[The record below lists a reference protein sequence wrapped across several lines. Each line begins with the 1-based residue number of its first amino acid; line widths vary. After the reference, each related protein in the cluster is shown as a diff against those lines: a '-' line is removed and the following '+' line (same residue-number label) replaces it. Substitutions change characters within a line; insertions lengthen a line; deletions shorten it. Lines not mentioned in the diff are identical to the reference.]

1 MPGICRAA
9 GGYKGM
15 KTDLGEASWADEV
28 FGEARLGDPR
38 RTGRLVEMAAA
49 AARNP
54 AGQVTQVFETS
65 AAREG
70 AFRLLENES
79 VRSAEVAASVFA
91 ATARS
96 CDGQKLVFVAI
107 DATTLTLV
115 DRKKIRELG
124 RVGPRYPT
132 RGLHVMS
139 ALAVNNEGAAIGLL
153 EQRWWARAQKKRTN
167 KSKSFGKDY
176 LKTEARYWLEAMSL
190 SEEGLRRHAPE
201 VRAWYQLDRGADSW
215 PLLEV
220 ALEQKLLVTVRSC
233 HDRRLLTEDGR
244 SGFLRKTVRK
254 KPILGHYSL
263 NIPARPNRP
272 ARIARIA
279 VRACPV
285 VIHALI
291 RSGKRQGF
299 AVNAVCA
306 EEVNYGGK
314 DRIRW
319 ILLTTAP
326 VTTFEQARAVVAGYS
341 MRWRIEDFH
350 RAWKR
355 GLCNVEDSLLQSRG
369 AIVKWATILA
379 AVAARALRLAKLIR
393 TTPDIPAS
401 EEFTEYEMDAAFIL
415 VKKRRDRRRNYSV
428 ADVIGMI
435 ADIGGFANKYS
446 RLYPFPGPTILGR
459 GLERVRILA
468 MGLKNMAEMR

>member
-1 MPGICRAA
+1 
-9 GGYKGM
+9 M
-15 KTDLGEASWADEV
+15 KPDLGEACWADEV
-28 FGEARLGDPR
+28 FGETRLGDPR

-70 AFRLLENES
+70 AFRLLENDA
-79 VRSAEVAASVFA
+79 VRSAAVATSVFA
-91 ATARS
+91 ATARN
-96 CDGQKLVFVAI
+96 CVGQRVVFVAI

-115 DRKKIRELG
+115 DRKKIRDLG
-124 RVGPRYPT
+124 RVGPRYPS

-139 ALAVNNEGAAIGLL
+139 ALAVNDEGGTIGLL
-153 EQRWWARAQKKRTN
+153 EQRWWARTQKKRAKKLKCFD
-167 KSKSFGKDY
+167 KSY
-176 LKTEARYWLEAMSL
+176 LKTEARYWHEAISL
-190 SEEGLRRHAPE
+190 SEEGLRKHAPQ

-215 PLLEV
+215 PLLEL
-220 ALEQKLLVTVRSC
+220 ALAQKLLVTVRSC
-233 HDRRLLTEDGR
+233 HERRLLNEDG
-244 SGFLRKTVRK
+244 SKGYLRPTVRK
-254 KPILGHYSL
+254 QRILGHYSL

-285 VIHALI
+285 VIHAHVHN
-291 RSGKRQGF
+291 GKRRGF

-306 EEVNYGGK
+306 EEVDYRGK

-326 VTTFEQARAVVAGYS
+326 THTFQQARAVVAGYS

-355 GLCNVEDSLLQSRG
+355 GLCKVEDSLLQSRG

-393 TTPDIPAS
+393 TTPEIPAS
-401 EEFTEYEMDAAFIL
+401 EEFTEYEIDAAFIL
-415 VKKRRDRRRNYSV
+415 VKKKRDRRRNYSV
-428 ADVIGMI
+428 ADVIGVI